1 MLPYCVPN
9 PEKEITLPQAAYG
22 FFGIQP
28 VFITDTRKS
37 KGE

>member
-1 MLPYCVPN
+1 MLPYSVPN
-9 PEKEITLPQAAYG
+9 PEKEITLPQAAYS

-28 VFITDTRKS
+28 VCITDTRKS